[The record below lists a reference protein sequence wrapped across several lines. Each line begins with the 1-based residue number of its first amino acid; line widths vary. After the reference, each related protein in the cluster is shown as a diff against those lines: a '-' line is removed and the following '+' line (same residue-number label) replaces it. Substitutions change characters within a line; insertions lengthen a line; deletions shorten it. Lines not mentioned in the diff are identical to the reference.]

1 VSVSATTDRLAA
13 ALAPGQRGWIHAR
26 DVDRDRE
33 VGLDADARVPISS
46 IAKVA
51 LLVALHRLADAG
63 ELDLAG
69 RRSIPVEG
77 RTVGFTGL
85 SVFSDPATLSLRDLA
100 LLMITVSDNAAADVL
115 FDAVGI
121 ERVAAEMTAL
131 DLPGIAIRQTLR
143 DMFTIL
149 REDTGAAGPA
159 DAAAHLDDPAHLR
172 VLDPAQTSS
181 ASPRDLT
188 ALLAAI
194 WRDEAASPSAC
205 AAMRRVLGLQ
215 VWPHRLASGFPSDD
229 VRVSGKTATLPT
241 MRHEVGVVEYPDGG
255 RYAVAVL
262 TQTGS
267 PAPTQP
273 RADAAIGTAGRTA
286 VELLREGAAAPS
298 RPNTV
303 S

>member
-1 VSVSATTDRLAA
+1 MSAAERLAA
-13 ALAPGQRGWIHAR
+13 ALAPGQRAWVHAR
-26 DVDRDRE
+26 DLDSDRE
-33 VGLDADARVPISS
+33 AGLGAGARVPISS

-63 ELDLAG
+63 ALDPAAQHTVPVAG
-69 RRSIPVEG
+69 R
-77 RTVGFTGL
+77 TLGFTGL

-100 LLMITVSDNAAADVL
+100 LLMITVSDNAAADAL
-115 FDAVGI
+115 FGSVTV
-121 ERVAAEMTAL
+121 ERVQTEMAAL
-131 DLPGIAIRQTLR
+131 GLPGIAIRQTLG
-143 DMFTIL
+143 DMFAGL

-159 DAAAHLDDPAHLR
+159 DAAAHVNDPDALARLR
-172 VLDPAQTSS
+172 ILDPDHSNS

-194 WRDEAASPSAC
+194 WRDEAASPEAC
-205 AAMRRVLGLQ
+205 AEMRRVLGLQ

-241 MRHEVGVVEYPDGG
+241 MRHEIGVVEYPDGG

-262 TQTGS
+262 TQTDS

-273 RADAAIGTAGRTA
+273 RADAAIGAVGRAA
-286 VELLREGAAAPS
+286 VELLRAG
-298 RPNTV
+298 
-303 S
+303 